1 MQERGE
7 GMKDDEVLNNINEII
22 AKSGLK
28 KAYIAEQMSISD
40 KSLSDILHKRKKL
53 NTQLILSFCKVMN
66 VTPNDLY
73 GYNK

>member
-1 MQERGE
+1 
-7 GMKDDEVLNNINEII
+7 MKDDEVLNNINEIVE
-22 AKSGLK
+22 KSGLK
-28 KAYIAEQMSISD
+28 KVYIAEQMNISD

>member
-1 MQERGE
+1 
-7 GMKDDEVLNNINEII
+7 MKDDEVLNNINEII

-28 KAYIAEQMSISD
+28 KVYIAEQMNISD
-40 KSLSDILHKRKKL
+40 KSLSDMLHKRKKL

>member
-1 MQERGE
+1 
-7 GMKDDEVLNNINEII
+7 MKDDEVLNNINEII

-40 KSLSDILHKRKKL
+40 KNLSDMLHKRKKL

-66 VTPNDLY
+66 VTPNDIY

>member
-1 MQERGE
+1 
-7 GMKDDEVLNNINEII
+7 MKDDEVLNNINEII

-28 KAYIAEQMSISD
+28 KVYIAEQMNISD